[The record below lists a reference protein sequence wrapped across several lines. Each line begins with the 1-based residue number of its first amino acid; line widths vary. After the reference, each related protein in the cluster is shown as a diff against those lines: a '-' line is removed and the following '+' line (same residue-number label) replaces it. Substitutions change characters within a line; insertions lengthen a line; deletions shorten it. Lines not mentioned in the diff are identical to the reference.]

1 VDCLER
7 DTKDKE
13 TPKEIK
19 RNKKKRKK
27 VQSGLCLERDT
38 KDKETPKVTKRN
50 KKGKK

>member
-1 VDCLER
+1 MFRKIHKRQRNSKR
-7 DTKDKE
+7 DQKKQKKE
-13 TPKEIK
+13 
-19 RNKKKRKK
+19 KK

>member
-1 VDCLER
+1 MFR
-7 DTKDKE
+7 KTH
-13 TPKEIK
+13 K
-19 RNKKKRKK
+19 RQRNSKRGQKKQKKKEKR